1 MKIEGLTNLTPQSYS
16 AEAKVSRVVDELAR
30 PGGADSV
37 NVSETDEGSSEYSTS
52 TAKSKDSA
60 ESLSAVVEDMN
71 AQLSSRDL
79 SIRFRI
85 DQDSKEV
92 VVSVVDQDTNE
103 VVREIPPEEIV
114 RMRANFKKMVGVLM
128 EKTA

>member
-1 MKIEGLTNLTPQSYS
+1 MKIEGLTNLTPQSY
-16 AEAKVSRVVDELAR
+16 ATEAKVNRVVDELAR
-30 PGGADSV
+30 PGGTDSV
-37 NVSETDEGSSEYSTS
+37 NVSETDEGSSEYSAS
-52 TAKSKDSA
+52 GAKRKDSA
-60 ESLSAVVEDMN
+60 ESLSAAVEDMN

>member
-30 PGGADSV
+30 PSGADSV